1 MMENEF
7 NTEEPVQNQSED
19 QTVDLNEA
27 FKLAQQMGKEPVGQ
41 TVEEPK
47 EPTNPEP
54 IQPQQQ
60 SEPAST
66 SQQQPYQ
73 PTDIDNMAVS
83 SGGYQVSGND
93 ATANQRVDDYNYE
106 YAARSLINDINRQA
120 NYETSKWLEKEGYK
134 KITVDDLAI
143 KDERTGDIRF
153 KDPYRQNGYFNS
165 LKEASDHVKA
175 FNEQI
180 DYKAQQ
186 YARQRQQ
193 ELLQQERPRF
203 ELMKFA
209 PKLNTMSE
217 LEVQFMDD
225 LIKPYEVKDNAGEVI
240 GYSCNLDA
248 AYQQAK
254 TLVASMK
261 SRYGNIQS
269 TQQQTASQ
277 EASRPATDVK
287 SHGSQNNTSV
297 GTGTVD
303 DITDLSEAL
312 RFVQRRER
320 EKNGN

>member
-1 MMENEF
+1 MMGNEF
-7 NTEEPVQNQSED
+7 NTDDPVQNQTED

-47 EPTNPEP
+47 EPTIAEP
-54 IQPQQQ
+54 IQAQQQPEPTGSAQQQ
-60 SEPAST
+60 SY
-66 SQQQPYQ
+66 QQAD
-73 PTDIDNMAVS
+73 TGNMAVPG
-83 SGGYQVSGND
+83 GGYQASGDD
-93 ATANQRVDDYNYE
+93 ATTDQRADDYNYE
-106 YAARSLINDINRQA
+106 YAARSLMSHINRQA
-120 NYETSKWLEKEGYK
+120 NYETSQWLEKEGYK

-186 YARQRQQ
+186 YAQQRQQ

-217 LEVQFMDD
+217 LEIQFMDD
-225 LIKPYEVKDNAGEVI
+225 LIKPYEIKDKAGEVI

-248 AYQQAK
+248 VYQQAK

-269 TQQQTASQ
+269 AQQQTAPQ
-277 EASRPATDVK
+277 DASRPATDVK
-287 SHGSQNNTSV
+287 SHGSQNNESV